1 VGEQFQVSKAMN
13 DGAEVYG
20 GTDVLR
26 AAAATPLTPEIAT
39 KTSNAPLV
47 AREDDG
53 DAHTIA
59 NLCSVDKAKIA
70 KLVDKCL
77 ESHSKVEAL
86 ERRVAA
92 AERALEIE
100 RQLRGDVERDR
111 DEAVERV
118 RVLGEQL
125 AASRDKVVAAA
136 ATARKFQNKLK
147 ETRRVVGLGDAVRSV
162 DMMMNDEFEVPIPR
176 QGLEMTPTPT
186 RRRAQR
192 DSISN
197 DESRGEAA
205 DESMSAEFGI
215 DLAHLVESVERVN
228 AATGRRLDSP

>member
-1 VGEQFQVSKAMN
+1 MGEQFQVSKAMN
-13 DGAEVYG
+13 DGAEMYG

-47 AREDDG
+47 ARGDDG

-77 ESHSKVEAL
+77 ESHFKVEAL

-111 DEAVERV
+111 DEAVERA

-147 ETRRVVGLGDAVRSV
+147 ETRRVVGLGDAVLSV
-162 DMMMNDEFEVPIPR
+162 DMMIDEFEVPIPR

-215 DLAHLVESVERVN
+215 GLAHLVASVERVN

>member
-1 VGEQFQVSKAMN
+1 MGEQFQVSKAMN
-13 DGAEVYG
+13 DGAEMYG

-53 DAHTIA
+53 NAHTIA

-77 ESHSKVEAL
+77 ESHFKVEAL

-111 DEAVERV
+111 DEAVERA

-147 ETRRVVGLGDAVRSV
+147 ETRRVVGLGDAVLSV
-162 DMMMNDEFEVPIPR
+162 DMMIDEFEVPIPR

-192 DSISN
+192 DSVSN
-197 DESRGEAA
+197 DGSRGEAA

>member
-1 VGEQFQVSKAMN
+1 MGEQFQVSKAMN
-13 DGAEVYG
+13 DGAEMYG

-53 DAHTIA
+53 NAHTIA

-77 ESHSKVEAL
+77 ESHFKVEAL

-111 DEAVERV
+111 DEAVERAL
-118 RVLGEQL
+118 VLGEQL

-147 ETRRVVGLGDAVRSV
+147 ETRRVVGLGDAVISV
-162 DMMMNDEFEVPIPR
+162 DMMIDEFEVPIPR

-192 DSISN
+192 DSVSN
-197 DESRGEAA
+197 DGSRGEAA

-215 DLAHLVESVERVN
+215 GLAHLVASVERVN

>member
-1 VGEQFQVSKAMN
+1 MGEQFQVSKAMN
-13 DGAEVYG
+13 DGAEMYG

-77 ESHSKVEAL
+77 ESHFKVEAL

-111 DEAVERV
+111 DEAVERA

-147 ETRRVVGLGDAVRSV
+147 ETRRVVGLGDAVLSV
-162 DMMMNDEFEVPIPR
+162 DMMIDEFEVPIPR

-192 DSISN
+192 DSVSN
-197 DESRGEAA
+197 DGSRGEAA

-215 DLAHLVESVERVN
+215 GLAHLVASVERVN

>member
-1 VGEQFQVSKAMN
+1 MN
-13 DGAEVYG
+13 DGAEMYG

-111 DEAVERV
+111 DEAVERA

-147 ETRRVVGLGDAVRSV
+147 ETRRVVGLGDAVLSV
-162 DMMMNDEFEVPIPR
+162 DMMIDEFEVPIPR
-176 QGLEMTPTPT
+176 QGLEMTPTAT

-192 DSISN
+192 DSVSN
-197 DESRGEAA
+197 DGSRGEAA

-215 DLAHLVESVERVN
+215 GLAHLVASVERVN

>member
-1 VGEQFQVSKAMN
+1 MGEQFQVSKAMN
-13 DGAEVYG
+13 DGAEMYG

-147 ETRRVVGLGDAVRSV
+147 ETRRVVGLGDAVLSV
-162 DMMMNDEFEVPIPR
+162 DMMIDEFEVPIPR

-192 DSISN
+192 DSVSN
-197 DESRGEAA
+197 DGSRGEAA

-215 DLAHLVESVERVN
+215 GLAHLVASVERVN

>member
-1 VGEQFQVSKAMN
+1 MN
-13 DGAEVYG
+13 DGAEMYG

-111 DEAVERV
+111 DEAVERA

-147 ETRRVVGLGDAVRSV
+147 ETRRVVGLGDAVLSV
-162 DMMMNDEFEVPIPR
+162 DMMIDEFEVPIPR

-192 DSISN
+192 DSVSN
-197 DESRGEAA
+197 DGSRGEAA

-215 DLAHLVESVERVN
+215 GLAHLVASVERVN

>member
-1 VGEQFQVSKAMN
+1 MN
-13 DGAEVYG
+13 DGAEMYG

-53 DAHTIA
+53 NAHTIA

-77 ESHSKVEAL
+77 ESHFKVEAL

-111 DEAVERV
+111 DEAVERA

-147 ETRRVVGLGDAVRSV
+147 ETRRVVGLGDAVLSV
-162 DMMMNDEFEVPIPR
+162 DMMIDEFEVPIPR

-192 DSISN
+192 DSVSN
-197 DESRGEAA
+197 DGSRGEAA

-215 DLAHLVESVERVN
+215 GLAHLVASVERVN

>member
-13 DGAEVYG
+13 DGAEMYG

-53 DAHTIA
+53 NAHTIA

-77 ESHSKVEAL
+77 ESHFKVEAL

-111 DEAVERV
+111 DEAVERA

-147 ETRRVVGLGDAVRSV
+147 ETRRVVGLGDAVLSV
-162 DMMMNDEFEVPIPR
+162 DMMIDEFEVPIPR

-192 DSISN
+192 DSVSN
-197 DESRGEAA
+197 DGSRGEAA

-215 DLAHLVESVERVN
+215 GLAHLVASVERVN

>member
-1 VGEQFQVSKAMN
+1 MGEQFQVSKAMN
-13 DGAEVYG
+13 DGAEMYG

-53 DAHTIA
+53 NAHTIA

-77 ESHSKVEAL
+77 ESHFKVEAL

-111 DEAVERV
+111 DEAVERA

-147 ETRRVVGLGDAVRSV
+147 ETRRVVGLGDAVLSV
-162 DMMMNDEFEVPIPR
+162 DMMIDEFEVPIPR

-192 DSISN
+192 DSVSN
-197 DESRGEAA
+197 DGSRGEAA

-215 DLAHLVESVERVN
+215 GLAHLVASVERVN

>member
-1 VGEQFQVSKAMN
+1 MGEQFQVSKAMN
-13 DGAEVYG
+13 DGAEMYG

-111 DEAVERV
+111 DEAVERA

-147 ETRRVVGLGDAVRSV
+147 ETRRVVGLGDAVLSV
-162 DMMMNDEFEVPIPR
+162 DMMIDEFEVPIPR

-192 DSISN
+192 DSVSN
-197 DESRGEAA
+197 DGSRGEAA

-215 DLAHLVESVERVN
+215 GLAHLVASVERVN

>member
-1 VGEQFQVSKAMN
+1 MGEQFQVSKAMN
-13 DGAEVYG
+13 DGAEMYG

-53 DAHTIA
+53 NAHTIA

-111 DEAVERV
+111 DEAVERA

-147 ETRRVVGLGDAVRSV
+147 ETRRVVGLGDAVLSV
-162 DMMMNDEFEVPIPR
+162 DMMIDEFEVPIPR

-192 DSISN
+192 DSVSN
-197 DESRGEAA
+197 DGSRGEAA

-215 DLAHLVESVERVN
+215 GLAHLVASVERVN

>member
-1 VGEQFQVSKAMN
+1 MN
-13 DGAEVYG
+13 DGAEMYG

-53 DAHTIA
+53 NAHTIA

-147 ETRRVVGLGDAVRSV
+147 ETRRVVGLGDAVLSV
-162 DMMMNDEFEVPIPR
+162 DMMIDEFEVPIPR

-192 DSISN
+192 DSVSN
-197 DESRGEAA
+197 DGSRGEAA

-215 DLAHLVESVERVN
+215 GLAHLVASVERVN